1 MTGSRTSGNLLTI
14 SSIAGKT
21 SAETAYWFTQ
31 LEAPNIPE
39 GSTVTLRTSISSSGL
54 TGPGVAIGL
63 RVYESEIGTTGANL
77 KESIFISTEPNP
89 VSGVLE
95 NQSMEISFSDFS
107 RRTIIMIP
115 FAIMMPGT
123 QGEASFQNFEIT
135 VEKKD

>member
-1 MTGSRTSGNLLTI
+1 M
-14 SSIAGKT
+14 
-21 SAETAYWFTQ
+21 
-31 LEAPNIPE
+31 
-39 GSTVTLRTSISSSGL
+39 TLRTSISSSGL